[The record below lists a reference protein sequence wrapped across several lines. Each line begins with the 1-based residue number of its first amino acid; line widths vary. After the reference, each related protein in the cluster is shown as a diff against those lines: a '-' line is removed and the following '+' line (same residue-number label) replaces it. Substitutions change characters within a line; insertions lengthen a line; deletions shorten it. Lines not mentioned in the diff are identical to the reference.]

1 LHYLKRIE
9 FALDDSIGVFQLL
22 SQVFGAEFLLSVYD
36 FVFLSLEVN
45 LTEAKTVIAN
55 DII

>member
-1 LHYLKRIE
+1 M
-9 FALDDSIGVFQLL
+9 DDSTGVFKLL

-36 FVFLSLEVN
+36 FVFLSLGEVN

-55 DII
+55 YIIKKDDI